1 MSIVSKTM
9 YNNFAFMDSESLIRT
24 LTALYQEKIDSLQPK
39 QILLVQQEFLALEQA
54 WHEGMFSSIQ
64 TEEQLMTIA
73 ALNVAV
79 KASQDGIII

>member
-1 MSIVSKTM
+1 
-9 YNNFAFMDSESLIRT
+9 MDSESLIRT